1 MKKLTAILALTVVT
15 AASSFA
21 QGYITLN
28 SSTKY
33 IFDNFT
39 TPGTAVKN
47 ANINVGFIWLAGSSQ
62 VYSAL
67 GSSGTTAQVGIS
79 SPWSSLTTLSGGWN
93 WGSLNGTTVFT
104 APTIGTAGPAQ
115 GSIAGGSQAAV
126 FQGSTSEAI
135 TVYLVAWSSAYSSP
149 SAASTAGSAIGWSAP
164 INYTTGSSGIPGV
177 TLAVAGMSNF
187 YVDTIAP
194 TPEPGTMALAALGG
208 ASLLLFRRRK

>member
-1 MKKLTAILALTVVT
+1 M
-15 AASSFA
+15 
-21 QGYITLN
+21 
-28 SSTKY
+28 
-33 IFDNFT
+33 
-39 TPGTAVKN
+39 
-47 ANINVGFIWLAGSSQ
+47 
-62 VYSAL
+62 
-67 GSSGTTAQVGIS
+67 
-79 SPWSSLTTLSGGWN
+79 TTLSGGWN